1 MLNHFETTSDL
12 TYVHVLPNR
21 WRAIYDGSFQGF
33 KVYTDH
39 YLWTL
44 SAYNLNGVGLDPTI
58 QKELRTWFKYVMGL
72 G

>member
-1 MLNHFETTSDL
+1 MKLNHFETTSDL

-33 KVYTDH
+33 KVYTDIGI
-39 YLWTL
+39 WTL
-44 SAYNLNGVGLDPTI
+44 NGFGLDDTI